1 MATAVS
7 EEVAR
12 ALEVMYGVWLDGRR
26 LRFDSIAAK
35 EARAAEEE
43 AKAKEAGERGEL
55 VEETKEEEVVKE
67 EETKEEEK
75 TADEPSS
82 SSSSSSSSAAAAAPE
97 AAKPSAAALRR
108 QQRDPPFH
116 PLSEA
121 VLDVETGFVGKSLAL
136 LGLTH
141 INSDWLMHRSGTS
154 EAVVRNV
161 SLVSPSLSDF
171 VQGSSSKQ
179 GRPPLVLFAGVH
191 FLTRRDAK
199 STTLRPCQDGVHWYS
214 VLGAKNTVSFTADD
228 MILMLRTAAKS
239 SNIIMPYDQLSATA
253 QASLSEQPGGHVI
266 MRGPIPRDPLGRSVS
281 LLGINNDN
289 SQSVLLQASASYVA
303 SLKSL
308 FDIGEMAGDD
318 IFTITEVDL
327 FQVKRHKTEAE
338 GEGEG
343 EGGEEKKVEEVV
355 EMKEE

>member
-1 MATAVS
+1 M
-7 EEVAR
+7 
-12 ALEVMYGVWLDGRR
+12 
-26 LRFDSIAAK
+26 
-35 EARAAEEE
+35 
-43 AKAKEAGERGEL
+43 
-55 VEETKEEEVVKE
+55 
-67 EETKEEEK
+67 
-75 TADEPSS
+75 
-82 SSSSSSSSAAAAAPE
+82 
-97 AAKPSAAALRR
+97 
-108 QQRDPPFH
+108 
-116 PLSEA
+116 
-121 VLDVETGFVGKSLAL
+121 
-136 LGLTH
+136 
-141 INSDWLMHRSGTS
+141 
-154 EAVVRNV
+154 
-161 SLVSPSLSDF
+161 
-171 VQGSSSKQ
+171 
-179 GRPPLVLFAGVH
+179 
-191 FLTRRDAK
+191 
-199 STTLRPCQDGVHWYS
+199 HWYS